1 SCPIAGFAHFPSITT
16 AMEPV
21 RLERQQQVPADHRAE
36 PALTPEDQLAAPLA
50 AVKLAESGDFPRLL
64 VALALRPRLARAADA
79 FGMTALHWVCSDPK
93 VPQRVVLT
101 VARAHPA
108 AAATRNLAGLL
119 PLHLAVRKSLALEAI
134 QALLHVY
141 PKAIGVRTPDG
152 KTPLMLAKQRP
163 VASSAVLSLLKV
175 LEAHAR
181 TGSPSTTMLPTS
193 QWPET
198 KPEQEHQPQQGE
210 ERTEATISD
219 RFSTSRS
226 VTQEETIAAMMAP
239 HAPPP
244 RWALASR
251 CRLCAAKFGY
261 FRQRHHCRSCG
272 ASVCGRHSRHR
283 VPLKHLGLFQ
293 PQRVCACCFDDLQ
306 KQLNVRAL
314 ERVTRT
320 GGAYPY
326 IDNGDSNSF
335 YSNNSMNLQT
345 RYRRRS
351 KSVFSEPTQR
361 HGPVDWEYCHDNN
374 SETSAKGFTPVS
386 APWNYS
392 MTASEAVESLQPS
405 MGSMFLSV
413 APAQPTVLERQR
425 MLREQ
430 QGHSMESEPS
440 IRRSRQRRSRPHSSA
455 LDRSLHVQRMSEV
468 DSVCSSDEQE
478 LEQRM
483 QQLLEAKREL
493 GDAMRRSEE
502 EIARAEREKRDLD
515 SLVDRYRDS
524 GYSSPPEYE
533 DEDEEAEIAATLAF
547 FNAGRRMSST
557 AELMEDMEPPLDVA
571 ATHHELGEALLSK
584 GDFAGA
590 VVELQCSVELDATN
604 AAAWLHL
611 AKALDGVGEDSEAAE
626 EAVRRALELEPA
638 SIGALS
644 LLGKLLHLRGDHD
657 DAILVFRQALELQ
670 CPTGSLSGRAEESE
684 AEPQSVTM

>member
-1 SCPIAGFAHFPSITT
+1 
-16 AMEPV
+16 MEPV
-21 RLERQQQVPADHRAE
+21 RLERQQQVPADHRVE
-36 PALTPEDQLAAPLA
+36 PSLTPKDQLAAPLA

-79 FGMTALHWVCSDPK
+79 FGMTALHWTCSEPTA
-93 VPQRVVLT
+93 PPRVVIT

-119 PLHLAVRKSLALEAI
+119 PLHLAVRKKLALEAI

-152 KTPLMLAKQRP
+152 KTPLMLAKQKP
-163 VASSAVLSLLKV
+163 VASSAVLALLQV

-181 TGSPSTTMLPTS
+181 TGAPSSTILPMS
-193 QWPET
+193 QWPASKPDPEEQQQMQQQSEGRRET
-198 KPEQEHQPQQGE
+198 RMSEG
-210 ERTEATISD
+210 
-219 RFSTSRS
+219 FSTSRS
-226 VTQEETIAAMMAP
+226 LTQEDTIAAMMTP
-239 HAPPP
+239 HVPPP

-283 VPLKHLGLFQ
+283 VPLKNLGLFQ

-306 KQLNVRAL
+306 NQLNVRAL

-326 IDNGDSNSF
+326 IGDSVSN
-335 YSNNSMNLQT
+335 YSNNSMNMHA

-351 KSVFSEPTQR
+351 KSVYSEPTQR
-361 HGPVDWEYCHDNN
+361 QGPIEWRYDYDNN
-374 SETSAKGFTPVS
+374 SEASTNGFTPVS
-386 APWNYS
+386 APWNWS
-392 MTASEAVESLQPS
+392 TAASEAVEALQPT

-413 APAQPTVLERQR
+413 APVQQTVLERQR
-425 MLREQ
+425 LLRER
-430 QGHSMESEPS
+430 QGHSMESEP
-440 IRRSRQRRSRPHSSA
+440 IRRRSRQRRSRPHSSA
-455 LDRSLHVQRMSEV
+455 LDMSLHVQRLSEV
-468 DSVCSSDEQE
+468 DSGCSSDEQE

-483 QQLLEAKREL
+483 QQLVVAKREL
-493 GDAMRRSEE
+493 GEAVRRSEE
-502 EIARAEREKRDLD
+502 EIARSEREKLELD
-515 SLVDRYRDS
+515 AVVNKYGES
-524 GYSSPPEYE
+524 GYSSPLEDE

-547 FNAGRRMSST
+547 LNGGRRCT
-557 AELMEDMEPPLDVA
+557 ADLLEDLEPPLDVA
-571 ATHHELGEALLSK
+571 ATHHELGETLLSK

-590 VVELQCSVELDATN
+590 VVELRRSVELDDDN
-604 AAAWLHL
+604 AVAWLHL
-611 AKALDGVGEDSEAAE
+611 AKALDGTGEDSEAAE

-657 DAILVFRQALELQ
+657 DAILVFRQALKLQ
-670 CPTGSLSGRAEESE
+670 CPTGNLCGHAVDND
-684 AEPQSVTM
+684 AEPLSATM

>member
-1 SCPIAGFAHFPSITT
+1 
-16 AMEPV
+16 MEPV
-21 RLERQQQVPADHRAE
+21 RLERQQQVPADHRVEA
-36 PALTPEDQLAAPLA
+36 ALTPEDQLAAPLA

-93 VPQRVVLT
+93 APPRVLLT

-181 TGSPSTTMLPTS
+181 TGAPSPTMLAS
-193 QWPET
+193 RWPES
-198 KPEQEHQPQQGE
+198 KPEQDHHKQQQGE

-219 RFSTSRS
+219 RYSTSRS

-326 IDNGDSNSF
+326 IDNDDSNSI
-335 YSNNSMNLQT
+335 YSNTSMNLQT
-345 RYRRRS
+345 RHRRRS
-351 KSVFSEPTQR
+351 KSIFSEPTQR
-361 HGPVDWEYCHDNN
+361 HGRSDWECCTDNN
-374 SETSAKGFTPVS
+374 SEASANGFTPVS
-386 APWNYS
+386 APWNWS
-392 MTASEAVESLQPS
+392 IAASEAVESLQPS

-413 APAQPTVLERQR
+413 APAQLTVLERQR
-425 MLREQ
+425 LLREQ
-430 QGHSMESEPS
+430 QGHSMDSEPTR
-440 IRRSRQRRSRPHSSA
+440 RRSRQRRSRPHSSA

-468 DSVCSSDEQE
+468 DSACSSDEHE

-483 QQLLEAKREL
+483 QQLMEVKREL
-493 GDAMRRSEE
+493 GETMRRSEE
-502 EIARAEREKRDLD
+502 DTERAQREKRDLD
-515 SLVDRYRDS
+515 ALAAKYRDS
-524 GYSSPPEYE
+524 GYSSPPECE

-547 FNAGRRMSST
+547 LNAGRRMSST
-557 AELMEDMEPPLDVA
+557 AELLEDMELPLDVA
-571 ATHHELGEALLSK
+571 ATHQELGETLLSK
-584 GDFAGA
+584 GDFASA
-590 VVELQCSVELDATN
+590 VLELQRSVELDATN
-604 AAAWLHL
+604 ATAWLQL

-626 EAVRRALELEPA
+626 EAVRRALELEPT

-670 CPTGSLSGRAEESE
+670 CPKGRLSDGAQESD
-684 AEPQSVTM
+684 AEPQSMAM

>member
-1 SCPIAGFAHFPSITT
+1 
-16 AMEPV
+16 MEPV
-21 RLERQQQVPADHRAE
+21 RLQRQQLVPADHRVE

-93 VPQRVVLT
+93 APPRVVLT

-119 PLHLAVRKSLALEAI
+119 PLHLAVKKSLALEAI

-181 TGSPSTTMLPTS
+181 TGASSTTILPTS
-193 QWPET
+193 QWPEA
-198 KPEQEHQPQQGE
+198 KPEQEHPQQQSV
-210 ERTEATISD
+210 ERRDATMSD

-239 HAPPP
+239 
-244 RWALASR
+244 R
-251 CRLCAAKFGY
+251 
-261 FRQRHHCRSCG
+261 
-272 ASVCGRHSRHR
+272 
-283 VPLKHLGLFQ
+283 
-293 PQRVCACCFDDLQ
+293 
-306 KQLNVRAL
+306 
-314 ERVTRT
+314 
-320 GGAYPY
+320 AYPY
-326 IDNGDSNSF
+326 IDNGDSNSI
-335 YSNNSMNLQT
+335 YSNNSMNIHT

-351 KSVFSEPTQR
+351 KSIFSEPTQR
-361 HGPVDWEYCHDNN
+361 RGPVDWEYCTDNN
-374 SETSAKGFTPVS
+374 SEVSANGFTPVS
-386 APWNYS
+386 APWNWS
-392 MTASEAVESLQPS
+392 IAASEAVESLQPS

-425 MLREQ
+425 LLREQ
-430 QGHSMESEPS
+430 QGHSIESEPS
-440 IRRSRQRRSRPHSSA
+440 RRRSRQRRSRPHSSA

-468 DSVCSSDEQE
+468 DSACSSDEQE

-483 QQLLEAKREL
+483 QQLMEAKREL
-493 GDAMRRSEE
+493 GEAVRRSEE

-515 SLVDRYRDS
+515 AIVDKYRDS
-524 GYSSPPEYE
+524 GYFTPPEYE

-547 FNAGRRMSST
+547 LNSGRRMSST
-557 AELMEDMEPPLDVA
+557 AELLEDLEPLDVA
-571 ATHHELGEALLSK
+571 ATHHELGETLLSK

-590 VVELQCSVELDATN
+590 VVELQRSVELDATN

-611 AKALDGVGEDSEAAE
+611 AIALDGVGEDSEAAE

-670 CPTGSLSGRAEESE
+670 CPTKSLSGRAAESD

>member
-1 SCPIAGFAHFPSITT
+1 
-16 AMEPV
+16 MEPV
-21 RLERQQQVPADHRAE
+21 RLQRQQQVPADHRAE

-93 VPQRVVLT
+93 APPRVVLT

-119 PLHLAVRKSLALEAI
+119 PLHLAVRKRLALEVI

-163 VASSAVLSLLKV
+163 VASSAVLALLQV

-181 TGSPSTTMLPTS
+181 TGAPSTTAIPT
-193 QWPET
+193 
-198 KPEQEHQPQQGE
+198 
-210 ERTEATISD
+210 
-219 RFSTSRS
+219 TSRS
-226 VTQEETIAAMMAP
+226 MTQEETLAALMTP
-239 HAPPP
+239 HVPPP

-293 PQRVCACCFDDLQ
+293 PQRVCACCFDELQ

-314 ERVTRT
+314 ELVTRT

-326 IDNGDSNSF
+326 IDTGDSTSN
-335 YSNNSMNLQT
+335 YSNNSTNMHA

-361 HGPVDWEYCHDNN
+361 HGSIEWGYDNDNN
-374 SETSAKGFTPVS
+374 SDVNMNGFAPVP
-386 APWNYS
+386 APWNWS
-392 MTASEAVESLQPS
+392 TAASEAVESLQPS

-425 MLREQ
+425 LLRER
-430 QGHSMESEPS
+430 QGHSMESEPEPS
-440 IRRSRQRRSRPHSSA
+440 RRRSRARRPRPHSSA
-455 LDRSLHVQRMSEV
+455 LDRSLHVQRLSEV
-468 DSVCSSDEQE
+468 DSCCSSDEQE

-483 QQLLEAKREL
+483 QQLMAAKREL
-493 GDAMRRSEE
+493 GEAMRRSEE
-502 EIARAEREKRDLD
+502 EIERAEREKRVLNAVADK
-515 SLVDRYRDS
+515 YRES
-524 GYSSPPEYE
+524 GYSSPPEDE

-547 FNAGRRMSST
+547 LNGGRRLSST
-557 AELMEDMEPPLDVA
+557 ADLLAEMEPPLDVA

-584 GDFAGA
+584 GDFEGA
-590 VVELQCSVELDATN
+590 VMELQRSVELDGEN

-611 AKALDGVGEDSEAAE
+611 AKALDGTGENSVAAE
-626 EAVRRALELEPA
+626 DAVRRALELEPA

-670 CPTGSLSGRAEESE
+670 CPTGKLSGQE
-684 AEPQSVTM
+684 AEDTDAEHLGVAM

>member
-1 SCPIAGFAHFPSITT
+1 
-16 AMEPV
+16 MEPV
-21 RLERQQQVPADHRAE
+21 RLQRQQQVPADHRNE

-93 VPQRVVLT
+93 APPRVVLT
-101 VARAHPA
+101 VARAHAA

-119 PLHLAVRKSLALEAI
+119 PLHLAVRKRLALEAI

-163 VASSAVLSLLKV
+163 VASSAVLALLQV

-181 TGSPSTTMLPTS
+181 TGAPSAVTLPTS
-193 QWPET
+193 PWPSD
-198 KPEQEHQPQQGE
+198 KPEQEQQQQQHQLNQQQQS
-210 ERTEATISD
+210 EARMSD
-219 RFSTSRS
+219 RFSTTRS
-226 VTQEETIAAMMAP
+226 VTQEETLAALMAP
-239 HAPPP
+239 HVPPP

-326 IDNGDSNSF
+326 IDSGDSTSN
-335 YSNNSMNLQT
+335 YSNNSTNLHA

-351 KSVFSEPTQR
+351 KSVYSEPVQR
-361 HGPVDWEYCHDNN
+361 HGLFEWGYDNDDDNN
-374 SETSAKGFTPVS
+374 SDINMNGFAPVP
-386 APWNYS
+386 APWNWS
-392 MTASEAVESLQPS
+392 TAASEAVESLQPS

-413 APAQPTVLERQR
+413 APAQPT
-425 MLREQ
+425 
-430 QGHSMESEPS
+430 
-440 IRRSRQRRSRPHSSA
+440 
-455 LDRSLHVQRMSEV
+455 
-468 DSVCSSDEQE
+468 E

-483 QQLLEAKREL
+483 QQLMAAKREL
-493 GDAMRRSEE
+493 GEAMRRSEE
-502 EIARAEREKRDLD
+502 EITRAEREKRELD
-515 SLVDRYRDS
+515 AVANKYRES
-524 GYSSPPEYE
+524 GYSSPPEDE

-547 FNAGRRMSST
+547 LNGGRRMSST
-557 AELMEDMEPPLDVA
+557 ADLLEEMEPPLDVA
-571 ATHHELGEALLSK
+571 ATHHELGETLLSK
-584 GDFAGA
+584 GDFEGA
-590 VVELQCSVELDATN
+590 VMELQRCVELDSDN

-611 AKALDGVGEDSEAAE
+611 AKALDGTGENSEDAE

-657 DAILVFRQALELQ
+657 DAILVFRHGKR
-670 CPTGSLSGRAEESE
+670 TSLTSTYRAI
-684 AEPQSVTM
+684 PKLTIINIRLYP

>member
-1 SCPIAGFAHFPSITT
+1 
-16 AMEPV
+16 MEPV
-21 RLERQQQVPADHRAE
+21 RLQRQQQVPADHRVE

-93 VPQRVVLT
+93 APPRVVLT

-181 TGSPSTTMLPTS
+181 TGAPSTTILPTS
-193 QWPET
+193 QWPEA
-198 KPEQEHQPQQGE
+198 KPEQEHPQQQSV
-210 ERTEATISD
+210 ERRDATMSD

-226 VTQEETIAAMMAP
+226 
-239 HAPPP
+239 
-244 RWALASR
+244 
-251 CRLCAAKFGY
+251 
-261 FRQRHHCRSCG
+261 
-272 ASVCGRHSRHR
+272 
-283 VPLKHLGLFQ
+283 
-293 PQRVCACCFDDLQ
+293 

-326 IDNGDSNSF
+326 IDNGDSNSI
-335 YSNNSMNLQT
+335 YSNNSMNIHT

-351 KSVFSEPTQR
+351 KSIFSEPTQR
-361 HGPVDWEYCHDNN
+361 RGPVDWEYCTDNN
-374 SETSAKGFTPVS
+374 SEVSANGFTPVS
-386 APWNYS
+386 APWNWS
-392 MTASEAVESLQPS
+392 IAASEAVESLQPS

-425 MLREQ
+425 LLREQ
-430 QGHSMESEPS
+430 QGHSIESEPS
-440 IRRSRQRRSRPHSSA
+440 RRRSRQRRSRPHSSA

-468 DSVCSSDEQE
+468 DSACSSDEQE

-483 QQLLEAKREL
+483 QQLMEAKREL
-493 GDAMRRSEE
+493 GEAVRRSEE

-515 SLVDRYRDS
+515 AIVDKYRDS
-524 GYSSPPEYE
+524 GYFTPPEYE

-547 FNAGRRMSST
+547 LNSGRRMSST
-557 AELMEDMEPPLDVA
+557 AELLEDLEPLDVA
-571 ATHHELGEALLSK
+571 ATHHELGETLLSK

-590 VVELQCSVELDATN
+590 VVELQRSVELDATN

-611 AKALDGVGEDSEAAE
+611 AIALDGVGEDSEAAE

-670 CPTGSLSGRAEESE
+670 CPTKSLSGRAAESD

>member
-1 SCPIAGFAHFPSITT
+1 
-16 AMEPV
+16 MEPV
-21 RLERQQQVPADHRAE
+21 RLQRQQQVPADHRAE

-50 AVKLAESGDFPRLL
+50 AVKLAESGDLPRLL

-93 VPQRVVLT
+93 APPRVVLT
-101 VARAHPA
+101 VARTHPA

-119 PLHLAVRKSLALEAI
+119 PLHLAVRKRLALEAI

-141 PKAIGVRTPDG
+141 PKAIGMRTPDG

-163 VASSAVLSLLKV
+163 VASSAVLSLMRV

-181 TGSPSTTMLPTS
+181 TGAPSTTMLPTS

-198 KPEQEHQPQQGE
+198 KPEQEPQQQL
-210 ERTEATISD
+210 SD
-219 RFSTSRS
+219 GRRETRMSDGFSTSRS
-226 VTQEETIAAMMAP
+226 MTQEETIAAMMAP
-239 HAPPP
+239 HEPPP

-283 VPLKHLGLFQ
+283 VPLKHLGMFE
-293 PQRVCACCFDDLQ
+293 PQRVCACCFDDIQ

-326 IDNGDSNSF
+326 IDNGDSRTI
-335 YSNNSMNLQT
+335 YSNNSMDMHA

-361 HGPVDWEYCHDNN
+361 HGPTEWRRCGDDNN
-374 SETSAKGFTPVS
+374 SEASMNGFTPVS
-386 APWNYS
+386 APWNWS
-392 MTASEAVESLQPS
+392 TAASEAVESLQPT

-425 MLREQ
+425 QLRDQ
-430 QGHSMESEPS
+430 QGVSMDSET
-440 IRRSRQRRSRPHSSA
+440 IRRRSRQRRSRPHSSA

-468 DSVCSSDEQE
+468 ASACSSDEQE

-483 QQLLEAKREL
+483 QQLMEAKREL
-493 GDAMRRSEE
+493 GEAMRRSEE
-502 EIARAEREKRDLD
+502 DILRAEREKRELEV
-515 SLVDRYRDS
+515 LANKYRDS
-524 GYSSPPEYE
+524 GYSSPPEDE

-547 FNAGRRMSST
+547 LNAGRRMSST
-557 AELMEDMEPPLDVA
+557 AELLEDLVPPLDVA
-571 ATHHELGEALLSK
+571 ATHHELGETLLSK

-590 VVELQCSVELDATN
+590 VVELQRSVELDGDN
-604 AAAWLHL
+604 AATWLHL
-611 AKALDGVGEDSEAAE
+611 AKALDAAGKDSEAAE

-670 CPTGSLSGRAEESE
+670 CPTGNLSGRAAESD
-684 AEPQSVTM
+684 AEPHSVTM

>member
-1 SCPIAGFAHFPSITT
+1 
-16 AMEPV
+16 MEPV
-21 RLERQQQVPADHRAE
+21 RLQRQQQVPADLRVDA
-36 PALTPEDQLAAPLA
+36 PVTPEEQLSAPLA

-64 VALALRPRLARAADA
+64 VALALRPQLARAADA
-79 FGMTALHWVCSDPK
+79 FGMTTLHWVCSDPK
-93 VPQRVVLT
+93 APPRVVLT
-101 VARAHPA
+101 VARAHSA

-119 PLHLAVRKSLALEAI
+119 PLHLAVRKRLALEAV

-163 VASSAVLSLLKV
+163 VASSAVLTLLKV

-181 TGSPSTTMLPTS
+181 TGAPSSTILPTS

-198 KPEQEHQPQQGE
+198 QSKHEKQSDD
-210 ERTEATISD
+210 RRDMSD

-226 VTQEETIAAMMAP
+226 VTQEDTIAALMAP
-239 HAPPP
+239 HDPPP
-244 RWALASR
+244 RWALAAR

-283 VPLKHLGLFQ
+283 VPLKHLGLFE
-293 PQRVCACCFDDLQ
+293 PQRVCACCFDELQ

-326 IDNGDSNSF
+326 VDNNDLSSN
-335 YSNNSMNLQT
+335 YSNNTTNT
-345 RYRRRS
+345 HARYRRRS
-351 KSVFSEPTQR
+351 KSVFSEPVQHREPTEW
-361 HGPVDWEYCHDNN
+361 GYDYDNN
-374 SETSAKGFTPVS
+374 SEASMNGFIPVS
-386 APWNYS
+386 APWNWS
-392 MTASEAVESLQPS
+392 TAASEAVESLQPT

-413 APAQPTVLERQR
+413 APTQLTVLERQR
-425 MLREQ
+425 LLREEQ
-430 QGHSMESEPS
+430 QRRPHESEPS
-440 IRRSRQRRSRPHSSA
+440 RRRSSKRRPRPHSSA
-455 LDRSLHVQRMSEV
+455 LDRALHVQRLSEAG
-468 DSVCSSDEQE
+468 STHSSDEQE

-483 QQLLEAKREL
+483 QQLMAAKREL
-493 GDAMRRSEE
+493 GEAMRRSEE
-502 EIARAEREKRDLD
+502 EIERAESEKRELD
-515 SLVDRYRDS
+515 AVVNKYKER
-524 GYSSPPEYE
+524 GYSSPPVDE

-547 FNAGRRMSST
+547 LTAGRRMSST
-557 AELMEDMEPPLDVA
+557 AELLEDTEPPLDLA
-571 ATHHELGEALLSK
+571 ATHHELGETLLGK

-590 VVELQCSVELDATN
+590 VLELQQSVELDSEN
-604 AAAWLHL
+604 AVAWLHL
-611 AKALDGVGEDSEAAE
+611 AKALDGTGEDCVGAE

-670 CPTGSLSGRAEESE
+670 CPTGKLSGRAAESD
-684 AEPQSVTM
+684 AEPHGVTM

>member
-1 SCPIAGFAHFPSITT
+1 
-16 AMEPV
+16 MEPV
-21 RLERQQQVPADHRAE
+21 RLHRQQQVPADHRVE

-93 VPQRVVLT
+93 APPRVVLT
-101 VARAHPA
+101 VARAHAA

-119 PLHLAVRKSLALEAI
+119 PLHLAVRKRLPLEAI

-152 KTPLMLAKQRP
+152 KTPLTLAKQRP
-163 VASSAVLSLLKV
+163 VASSAVLALLQV

-181 TGSPSTTMLPTS
+181 TGAPSTTAIPTS
-193 QWPET
+193 QWPGE
-198 KPEQEHQPQQGE
+198 KPEQQQQQQQLQQQS
-210 ERTEATISD
+210 ERSREARMSD

-226 VTQEETIAAMMAP
+226 MTQEETLAALMTP

-326 IDNGDSNSF
+326 IDSGDSTSN
-335 YSNNSMNLQT
+335 YSNNSTNMHA

-351 KSVFSEPTQR
+351 KSVFSEPIQR
-361 HGPVDWEYCHDNN
+361 RGSIEWGYDNDNN
-374 SETSAKGFTPVS
+374 SDVNMNGFAPVS
-386 APWNYS
+386 APWNWS
-392 MTASEAVESLQPS
+392 TAASEAVESLQPS

-425 MLREQ
+425 LLREQ
-430 QGHSMESEPS
+430 QGHSMESEPEPS
-440 IRRSRQRRSRPHSSA
+440 RRRSRARRPRPHSSA
-455 LDRSLHVQRMSEV
+455 LDRSLHVQRLSEV
-468 DSVCSSDEQE
+468 DSCCSSDEQE

-483 QQLLEAKREL
+483 QQLMAAKREL
-493 GDAMRRSEE
+493 GEAMRRSEE
-502 EIARAEREKRDLD
+502 EIALAEREKRVLD
-515 SLVDRYRDS
+515 AVADKYRES
-524 GYSSPPEYE
+524 GYSSPPEEE

-547 FNAGRRMSST
+547 LNGGRRMSCT
-557 AELMEDMEPPLDVA
+557 ADLLEEMEPPLDVA
-571 ATHHELGEALLSK
+571 ATHHKLGETLLSK
-584 GDFAGA
+584 GDFEGA
-590 VVELQCSVELDATN
+590 AVELQRSVELDSDN

-611 AKALDGVGEDSEAAE
+611 AKALDGTGEDSEGAE

-670 CPTGSLSGRAEESE
+670 CPTGKLSGQEGEESDTE
-684 AEPQSVTM
+684 HLGVTM

>member
-1 SCPIAGFAHFPSITT
+1 
-16 AMEPV
+16 MEPV
-21 RLERQQQVPADHRAE
+21 RLERQQQVPANHRVE
-36 PALTPEDQLAAPLA
+36 PVLTPEDQLAAPLA
-50 AVKLAESGDFPRLL
+50 AVKLAETGDFPRLL

-79 FGMTALHWVCSDPK
+79 FGMTALHWVCSEPK
-93 VPQRVVLT
+93 APPRVVLT

-119 PLHLAVRKSLALEAI
+119 PLHLAVRRRLALEAI

-141 PKAIGVRTPDG
+141 PKAIAVQTPDG
-152 KTPLMLAKQRP
+152 KTALMLAKQRP
-163 VASSAVLSLLKV
+163 VASSAVLSLLLV
-175 LEAHAR
+175 LEAHTR
-181 TGSPSTTMLPTS
+181 TGAPSTTKLPTS
-193 QWPET
+193 
-198 KPEQEHQPQQGE
+198 K
-210 ERTEATISD
+210 
-219 RFSTSRS
+219 FSTSRS
-226 VTQEETIAAMMAP
+226 MTQEETIAAMMTP
-239 HAPPP
+239 HEPPP

-306 KQLNVRAL
+306 KQVNIRAL

-326 IDNGDSNSF
+326 IDNGGSNNI
-335 YSNNSMNLQT
+335 YSNNSTNNHA

-351 KSVFSEPTQR
+351 KSIYSEPTQCR
-361 HGPVDWEYCHDNN
+361 GSYEWGHDWENN
-374 SETSAKGFTPVS
+374 SVASTNGFAPVS
-386 APWNYS
+386 APWNWS
-392 MTASEAVESLQPS
+392 TATTEAVESLQPT

-413 APAQPTVLERQR
+413 APVQPTVLERQR
-425 MLREQ
+425 QLRERLGQ
-430 QGHSMESEPS
+430 SMELESS
-440 IRRSRQRRSRPHSSA
+440 RRKSRQGRPRPHSSA

-468 DSVCSSDEQE
+468 DSACSSDEQD

-483 QQLLEAKREL
+483 QQLLETKHGL
-493 GDAMRRSEE
+493 GEAMRSSDE
-502 EIARAEREKRDLD
+502 EIAPVEREAHELD
-515 SLVDRYRDS
+515 ALVIKYRDRGFS
-524 GYSSPPEYE
+524 NPPEYE

-547 FNAGRRMSST
+547 LNSGKRSSR
-557 AELMEDMEPPLDVA
+557 ADLLEDMESPLDVA
-571 ATHHELGEALLSK
+571 AAHYELGASLLCK
-584 GDFAGA
+584 GDFLGA
-590 VVELQCSVELDATN
+590 IVELQCSVELNSEN

-611 AKALDGVGEDSEAAE
+611 AKALDGLGEDSEAAE

-670 CPTGSLSGRAEESE
+670 CSTGYLPDHAAV
-684 AEPQSVTM
+684 AEPQGVAM

>member
-1 SCPIAGFAHFPSITT
+1 
-16 AMEPV
+16 MEPV
-21 RLERQQQVPADHRAE
+21 RLERQQQVPADHRA
-36 PALTPEDQLAAPLA
+36 ALTPEDQLAAPLA

-93 VPQRVVLT
+93 APPRVLLT

-181 TGSPSTTMLPTS
+181 TGAPSP
-193 QWPET
+193 
-198 KPEQEHQPQQGE
+198 
-210 ERTEATISD
+210 TI
-219 RFSTSRS
+219 TSRS

-293 PQRVCACCFDDLQ
+293 PQRVCECCFDDLQ

-326 IDNGDSNSF
+326 IDNDDSNSI
-335 YSNNSMNLQT
+335 YSNTSMNLQT
-345 RYRRRS
+345 RHRRRS
-351 KSVFSEPTQR
+351 KSIFSEPTQR
-361 HGPVDWEYCHDNN
+361 HGRSDWECCTDNN
-374 SETSAKGFTPVS
+374 SEASANGFTPVS
-386 APWNYS
+386 APWNWS
-392 MTASEAVESLQPS
+392 IAASEAVESLQPS

-413 APAQPTVLERQR
+413 APAQLTVLERQR
-425 MLREQ
+425 LLREQ
-430 QGHSMESEPS
+430 QGHSMDSEPTR
-440 IRRSRQRRSRPHSSA
+440 RRSRQRRSRPHSSA

-468 DSVCSSDEQE
+468 DSACSSDEHE

-483 QQLLEAKREL
+483 QQLMEVKREL
-493 GDAMRRSEE
+493 GETMRRSEE
-502 EIARAEREKRDLD
+502 DTERAQREKRDLD
-515 SLVDRYRDS
+515 ALAAKYRDS
-524 GYSSPPEYE
+524 GYSSPPECE

-547 FNAGRRMSST
+547 LNAGRRMSST
-557 AELMEDMEPPLDVA
+557 AELLEDMELPLDVA
-571 ATHHELGEALLSK
+571 ATHQELGETLLSK
-584 GDFAGA
+584 GDFASA
-590 VVELQCSVELDATN
+590 VLELQRSVELDATN
-604 AAAWLHL
+604 ATAWLQL

-626 EAVRRALELEPA
+626 EAVRRALELEPT

-670 CPTGSLSGRAEESE
+670 CPKGRLSDGAQESD
-684 AEPQSVTM
+684 AEPQSMAM

>member
-1 SCPIAGFAHFPSITT
+1 
-16 AMEPV
+16 MEPV
-21 RLERQQQVPADHRAE
+21 RLERQQQVPADHRVEA
-36 PALTPEDQLAAPLA
+36 ALTPEDQLAAPLA

-93 VPQRVVLT
+93 APPRVLLT

-181 TGSPSTTMLPTS
+181 TGAPSPTMLAS
-193 QWPET
+193 RWPES
-198 KPEQEHQPQQGE
+198 KPEQDHHKQQQGE
-210 ERTEATISD
+210 ERGDDRCDDGATCTASKMGTGLEMQTLCCKVWIFQTEA
-219 RFSTSRS
+219 
-226 VTQEETIAAMMAP
+226 
-239 HAPPP
+239 
-244 RWALASR
+244 
-251 CRLCAAKFGY
+251 
-261 FRQRHHCRSCG
+261 
-272 ASVCGRHSRHR
+272 
-283 VPLKHLGLFQ
+283 PLQKLWG
-293 PQRVCACCFDDLQ
+293 

-326 IDNGDSNSF
+326 IDNDDSNSI
-335 YSNNSMNLQT
+335 YSNTSMNLQT
-345 RYRRRS
+345 RHRRRS
-351 KSVFSEPTQR
+351 KSIFSEPTQR
-361 HGPVDWEYCHDNN
+361 HGRSDWECCTDNN
-374 SETSAKGFTPVS
+374 SEASANGFTPVS
-386 APWNYS
+386 APWNWS
-392 MTASEAVESLQPS
+392 IAASEAVESLQPS

-413 APAQPTVLERQR
+413 APAQLTVLERQR
-425 MLREQ
+425 LLREQ
-430 QGHSMESEPS
+430 QGHSMDSEPTR
-440 IRRSRQRRSRPHSSA
+440 RRSRQRRSRPHSSA

-468 DSVCSSDEQE
+468 DSACSSDEHE

-483 QQLLEAKREL
+483 QQLMEVKREL
-493 GDAMRRSEE
+493 GETMRRSEE
-502 EIARAEREKRDLD
+502 DTERAQREKRDLD
-515 SLVDRYRDS
+515 ALAAKYRDS
-524 GYSSPPEYE
+524 GYSSPPECE

-547 FNAGRRMSST
+547 LNAGRRMSST
-557 AELMEDMEPPLDVA
+557 AELLEDMELPLDVA
-571 ATHHELGEALLSK
+571 ATHQELGETLLSK
-584 GDFAGA
+584 GDFASA
-590 VVELQCSVELDATN
+590 VLELQRSVELDATN
-604 AAAWLHL
+604 ATAWLQL

-626 EAVRRALELEPA
+626 EAVRRALELEPT

-670 CPTGSLSGRAEESE
+670 CPKGRLSDGAQESD
-684 AEPQSVTM
+684 AEPQSMAM

>member
-1 SCPIAGFAHFPSITT
+1 
-16 AMEPV
+16 MEPV
-21 RLERQQQVPADHRAE
+21 RLQRQQQVPADHRVE
-36 PALTPEDQLAAPLA
+36 PTLTPEDQLAAPLA

-64 VALALRPRLARAADA
+64 VALALRPHLARAADA
-79 FGMTALHWVCSDPK
+79 FGMTALHWVCCDAKAP
-93 VPQRVVLT
+93 PRVVLT

-119 PLHLAVRKSLALEAI
+119 PLHLAVRKRLALDAI

-163 VASSAVLSLLKV
+163 VASSAVLSLLRV

-181 TGSPSTTMLPTS
+181 TGAPSTTILPTT

-198 KPEQEHQPQQGE
+198 KPEEPSEDRGE
-210 ERTEATISD
+210 NTLSE

-226 VTQEETIAAMMAP
+226 MTQEETIAGMMTN

-314 ERVTRT
+314 ELVTRT

-326 IDNGDSNSF
+326 IDNGDSSTN
-335 YSNNSMNLQT
+335 YSNNSMDMRA

-361 HGPVDWEYCHDNN
+361 QGVNDWAYDYDNN
-374 SETSAKGFTPVS
+374 SEASMNGFAPVS
-386 APWNYS
+386 PPWNWS
-392 MTASEAVESLQPS
+392 TAAAEAVESIQPS

-425 MLREQ
+425 QLREQ
-430 QGHSMESEPS
+430 QGQSFETELN
-440 IRRSRQRRSRPHSSA
+440 RRKSRQKRRPHSSA
-455 LDRSLHVQRMSEV
+455 LDRSLHVQRLSEV
-468 DSVCSSDEQE
+468 DSGCSSDEQE

-483 QQLLEAKREL
+483 QQLMEAKREL
-493 GDAMRRSEE
+493 GEAMRRSEE
-502 EIARAEREKRDLD
+502 EITRAEREKSELD
-515 SLVDRYRDS
+515 ALANRYRNS
-524 GYSSPPEYE
+524 GFSSPPEEE
-533 DEDEEAEIAATLAF
+533 DDDEEAEIAATLAF
-547 FNAGRRMSST
+547 LNSGRRMSST
-557 AELMEDMEPPLDVA
+557 ADLLEDLGPPLDVA
-571 ATHHELGEALLSK
+571 ATHHELGETLLSK

-590 VVELQCSVELDATN
+590 VVELQRSVELDSTN
-604 AAAWLHL
+604 AAVWLHL
-611 AKALDGVGEDSEAAE
+611 AKALDGAGEDSAAAE

-670 CPTGSLSGRAEESE
+670 CPTGALSGRAPDSDM
-684 AEPQSVTM
+684 EPQSVTM

>member
-1 SCPIAGFAHFPSITT
+1 
-16 AMEPV
+16 MEPV
-21 RLERQQQVPADHRAE
+21 RLQRQQQVPADHRVE

-93 VPQRVVLT
+93 APPRVVLT

-181 TGSPSTTMLPTS
+181 TGAPSTTILPTS
-193 QWPET
+193 QWPEA
-198 KPEQEHQPQQGE
+198 KPEQEHPQQQSV
-210 ERTEATISD
+210 ERRDATMSD

-326 IDNGDSNSF
+326 IDNGDSNSI
-335 YSNNSMNLQT
+335 YSNNSMNIHT

-351 KSVFSEPTQR
+351 KSIFSEPTQR
-361 HGPVDWEYCHDNN
+361 RGPVDWEYCTDNN
-374 SETSAKGFTPVS
+374 SEVSANGFTPVS
-386 APWNYS
+386 APWNWS
-392 MTASEAVESLQPS
+392 IAASEAVESLQPS

-425 MLREQ
+425 LLREQ
-430 QGHSMESEPS
+430 QGHSIESEPS
-440 IRRSRQRRSRPHSSA
+440 RRRSRQRRSRPHSSA

-468 DSVCSSDEQE
+468 DSACSSDEQE

-483 QQLLEAKREL
+483 QQLMEAKREL
-493 GDAMRRSEE
+493 GEA
-502 EIARAEREKRDLD
+502 
-515 SLVDRYRDS
+515 YRDS
-524 GYSSPPEYE
+524 GYFTPPEYE

-547 FNAGRRMSST
+547 LNSGRRMSST
-557 AELMEDMEPPLDVA
+557 AELLEDLEPLDVA
-571 ATHHELGEALLSK
+571 ATHHDK

-590 VVELQCSVELDATN
+590 VVELQRSVELDATN

-611 AKALDGVGEDSEAAE
+611 AIALDGVGEDSEAAE

-670 CPTGSLSGRAEESE
+670 CPTKSLSGRAAESD